1 MGIPPQALQFVGSLV
16 AILVLAWLVKRF
28 GLGANPSLKDDAAAR
43 AVAAE
48 VSDGFAALEV
58 ARDAGGAG
66 ALLRDAEGRIMLL
79 KPHGVHFAGRILT
92 ASASA
97 THSDN
102 RISISTGEK
111 RFGDVQLTI
120 DDAASW
126 VEAIIRLDKEG
137 DA

>member
-1 MGIPPQALQFVGSLV
+1 MAIPPQALQFVGSLV
-16 AILVLAWLVKRF
+16 AILVLAWLVKRL
-28 GLGANPSLKDDAAAR
+28 GLGANPSLKHDVTAR

-48 VSDGFAALEV
+48 VSDGFAALEI
-58 ARDAGGAG
+58 ARDEGGAG

-97 THSDN
+97 AHSGN
-102 RISISTGEK
+102 TICISTGEK